1 MGNWNKTQNSS
12 SSGNQ
17 LYSPSPDQSYGRNLS
32 KEQLGGVIFGT
43 KNSTINECLTKQL
56 FGKSFSHG

>member
-1 MGNWNKTQNSS
+1 MGNLKKTESSS

-17 LYSPSPDQSYGRNLS
+17 LYSPSPNQSFGRNLS

-43 KNSTINECLTKQL
+43 KNSTIKECLKKQI
-56 FGKSFSHG
+56 FGKSFS